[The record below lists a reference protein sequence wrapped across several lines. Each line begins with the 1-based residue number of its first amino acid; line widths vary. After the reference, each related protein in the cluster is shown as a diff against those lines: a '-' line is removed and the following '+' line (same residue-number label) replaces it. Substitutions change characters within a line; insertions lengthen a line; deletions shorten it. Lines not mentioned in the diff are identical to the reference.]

1 MIGTLIANCVDK
13 YNQAFSKDALR
24 DAIRRHNNNESV
36 EVRKRRSQL
45 LVREHHTPWTPEHA
59 QKYRDKADI
68 HDLEVTRKQ
77 EDDGEILGC
86 WEAWD
91 VANRRE

>member
-1 MIGTLIANCVDK
+1 MFGTLLANCVDK
-13 YNQAFSKDALR
+13 YNQAFSKDALQN
-24 DAIRRHNNNESV
+24 AIRRHNNNESV

-45 LVREHHTPWTPEHA
+45 LVRGHHTAWTPEHA
-59 QKYRDKADI
+59 QKYRDKAAI
-68 HDLEVTRKQ
+68 HDFEVARKQ
-77 EDDGEILGC
+77 EDDAEIVGC

>member
-1 MIGTLIANCVDK
+1 MIATLIAHCVDK
-13 YNQAFSKDALR
+13 FNQTVSK

-77 EDDGEILGC
+77 EDDG
-86 WEAWD
+86 
-91 VANRRE
+91 